1 MREELLDIMIKDYN
15 GIENYVLKEDEGVG
29 FTLSYTDELNMG
41 SRRTKPFFIPPEFG
55 EYTFDSVFKL
65 NADDVVISGF
75 LGNDKVLIY
84 SLDVTDSEG
93 RNSYVGTIREDTTKL
108 YVDGP
113 DKAFEKNT
121 IEYVKEY
128 VNNVV
133 EHLKEGKLESVDYKE
148 LSKFVFEELKYRYKV
163 V

>member
-29 FTLSYTDELNMG
+29 FLLSYTDELNMG
-41 SRRTKPFFIPPEFG
+41 SRRTKPFFIPPEFD

-84 SLDVTDSEG
+84 SLDVSDSEG
-93 RNSYVGTIREDTTKL
+93 RNFYVGTIRDDATKL
-108 YVDGP
+108 YEDGP
-113 DKAFEKNT
+113 DKAFENNT
-121 IEYVKEY
+121 VEYVKDY

-133 EHLKEGKLESVDYKE
+133 KHLKEGNVESVDYKE
-148 LSKFVFEELKYRYKV
+148 LSKFVFEELKYKYGV